1 MSAGLRYTAQFL
13 SLALL
18 LGMSAGAKASA
29 VIETVNDMRVL
40 KQQAESSDLPV
51 LLLFTAEE
59 CIYCEAIKSNFLGP
73 MNQSGEYASKILI
86 RQLYIDDYTY
96 IRNEKGEL
104 INADQIAMKYDVAVT
119 PTIVFIDANG
129 KELTE
134 RVVGITS
141 IDYFDQLLSAR
152 ISQAQKVV
160 TASH

>member
-13 SLALL
+13 SLAILL
-18 LGMSAGAKASA
+18 CLSAVTKASA
-29 VIETVNDMRVL
+29 DIETVNDLRVL
-40 KQQAESSDLPV
+40 KQQAESADLPV

-59 CIYCEAIKSNFLGP
+59 CIYCEAIKSNYLVP
-73 MNQSGEYASKILI
+73 MSESAEYASKVLI

-104 INADQIAMKYDVAVT
+104 IKADQIAMKYDVEVT
-119 PTIVFIDANG
+119 PTIVFIDVNG

-141 IDYFDQLLSAR
+141 IDYFDQLLSTR
-152 ISQAQKVV
+152 ISQAQKVHS
-160 TASH
+160 TDH